1 MRLSSSVR
9 RLASKPPV
17 PAPPLTAW
25 GRTWRFTAVLL
36 CSFVLFGS
44 VLPEPPGSPDIAV
57 SSVAEA
63 TAREAL
69 DVALGLASYI
79 IVWFRRRWPMT
90 VVVVLL
96 VMSSLSVSASAA
108 ATLAVVSVCARRRMI
123 EVVPVTALLIITSL
137 ASYYTVDGLPHMRWW
152 GVVIVQLMSTILIV
166 GVGLYIG
173 ARRELV
179 WTLQSRAEAAERAR
193 ATDAE
198 RARAQERAAIAHEM
212 HDVLAHRVSLVAM
225 HAGALAYR
233 TDLSPEEVRESA
245 GVVRDN
251 AHRALE
257 ELREVLGVLRAGTD
271 LSATD
276 APQPTLERID
286 DLVADARALG
296 ARVDFGMT
304 PSVTDESATLAG
316 STVRT
321 AYRIVQEGLTNARKH
336 AAASPIVVRVTGTPD
351 DGLTVMVRTLGRRGP
366 GGGTH
371 RGALL
376 ATPAGS
382 VGADVGVAR
391 VGGSAGPSS
400 GGASAGSSPGG
411 SSSGGAMAL
420 PASGH
425 GLRGLRE
432 RVALLGG
439 TFDAGD
445 DATGGFVVRASLPWS
460 R

>member
-1 MRLSSSVR
+1 MV
-9 RLASKPPV
+9 
-17 PAPPLTAW
+17 
-25 GRTWRFTAVLL
+25 
-36 CSFVLFGS
+36 FGS
-44 VLPEPPGSPDIAV
+44 VLTEPPDSADV
-57 SSVAEA
+57 TLSTVAEPA
-63 TAREAL
+63 VR
-69 DVALGLASYI
+69 DVVDLALGLASFVV
-79 IVWFRRRWPMT
+79 VWFRRRWPVT

-96 VMSSLSVSASAA
+96 LMSTVSVSASAA

-123 EVVPVTALLIITSL
+123 EVVPVTLLLVAASL
-137 ASYYTVDGLPHMRWW
+137 TSYYTIDGLPHMRWW
-152 GVVIVQLMSTILIV
+152 GVLLVQVMMAVLTV
-166 GVGLYIG
+166 GIGLYIG

-179 WTLQSRAEAAERAR
+179 WTLKSRAEAAEQAR
-193 ATDAE
+193 ATESE

-245 GVVRDN
+245 TVVRDN

-257 ELREVLGVLRAGTD
+257 ELREVLGVLRVGTE

-321 AYRIVQEGLTNARKH
+321 AYRVVQEGLTNARKH
-336 AAASPIVVRVTGTPD
+336 AAASPVVVRVTGTPD
-351 DGLTVMVRTLGRRGP
+351 DGLTVTVRTP
-366 GGGTH
+366 C
-371 RGALL
+371 
-376 ATPAGS
+376 S
-382 VGADVGVAR
+382 SS
-391 VGGSAGPSS
+391 SAA
-400 GGASAGSSPGG
+400 ASASHRVAATSV
-411 SSSGGAMAL
+411 SGAAASVPRAAMSL

-439 TFDAGD
+439 TFDAGV